1 MICGVVFACGNVAT
15 FPKTNPIREA
25 IVTRSSDTVK
35 AATWKQH
42 FDRFHLSGL
51 SVQRFCNLNKLS
63 VHSFQYWAKRLEATG
78 QRRHSTKPVLTSG
91 SEANSKSMLT
101 IQFGANVEIRIPTD
115 QLDTIKSVLLCCA
128 SAQSDSGSFRSVLV
142 RD

>member
-1 MICGVVFACGNVAT
+1 MLPVSKMATMVAKLRGVRQQRFNVLAG
-15 FPKTNPIREA
+15 
-25 IVTRSSDTVK
+25 
-35 AATWKQH
+35 
-42 FDRFHLSGL
+42 GL
-51 SVQRFCNLNKLS
+51 SVRRFCNLNKLS
-63 VHSFQYWAKRLEATG
+63 VHSFQYWAKRLVGTS
-78 QRRHSTKPVLTSG
+78 QRWHSTMPVLTSD
-91 SEANSKSMLT
+91 EPNSKPMLT

>member
-1 MICGVVFACGNVAT
+1 M
-15 FPKTNPIREA
+15 TNPTREA
-25 IVTRSSDTVK
+25 IVTRSSDPVK

-42 FDRFHLSGL
+42 FDRFQLSGL
-51 SVQRFCNLNKLS
+51 SVRRFCNLNKLS
-63 VHSFQYWAKRLEATG
+63 VHSFQYWAKRLEATS
-78 QRRHSTKPVLTSG
+78 QRRHSTKPVLTSD
-91 SEANSKSMLT
+91 EPNSKPMLT

>member
-15 FPKTNPIREA
+15 FSNANPIREA
-25 IVTRSSDTVK
+25 IVTRSSDPVK

-42 FDRFHLSGL
+42 FDRFKLSGL
-51 SVQRFCNLNKLS
+51 SVHRFCNLNKLS
-63 VHSFQYWAKRLEATG
+63 VHSFQYWAKRLEGTS
-78 QRRHSTKPVLTSG
+78 QRRPSTKPVLTSG
-91 SEANSKSMLT
+91 SEADSKSVLT

-128 SAQSDSGSFRSVLV
+128 SAQSDLGSFRSVLV